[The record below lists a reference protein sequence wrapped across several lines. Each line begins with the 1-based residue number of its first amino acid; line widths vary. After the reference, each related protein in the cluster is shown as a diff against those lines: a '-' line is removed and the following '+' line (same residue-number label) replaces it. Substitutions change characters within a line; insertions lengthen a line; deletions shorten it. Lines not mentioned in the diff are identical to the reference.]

1 MLKGGIILLVQHRTN
16 TFNLGKINEK
26 EERKM
31 TKEIV
36 FEMLVEYFNAEIS
49 NQLGVKND
57 KLIVKF
63 PDGEVGEI
71 EVVSL

>member
-1 MLKGGIILLVQHRTN
+1 
-16 TFNLGKINEK
+16 
-26 EERKM
+26 M

-36 FEMLVEYFNAEIS
+36 FEMLVEYFKAEIS
-49 NQLGVKND
+49 NQLGVEND